1 MPIMSHASA
10 GEASVG
16 SAELTE
22 PAEFLE
28 CCMHCY
34 MGYEE
39 PACSDWHGT
48 AQVRPGQQTPA
59 CCRLL
64 QTSGHDFWSWLL
76 CLLFSHF
83 NLSGSKL
90 GKYSTGEAAIKCMFI
105 NSAYLGAPLLVE
117 PPCHDKKVVAPVT
130 VLAGWILI
138 QLPV

>member
-64 QTSGHDFWSWLL
+64 QTYRLCKGEVSSGYYVSCF
-76 CLLFSHF
+76 CR
-83 NLSGSKL
+83 
-90 GKYSTGEAAIKCMFI
+90 
-105 NSAYLGAPLLVE
+105 
-117 PPCHDKKVVAPVT
+117 
-130 VLAGWILI
+130 
-138 QLPV
+138 